1 MADDDYGQ
9 AVFSLESENLLH
21 EGSGGFSLLGV
32 VEEEGDVVY
41 EDVADAAVF
50 CSRCNTVKNGVFQIG
65 VHDVVRTDFGP
76 QEGIREAMDDGRDL
90 PFNVAH
96 LELLGREFTVQIK
109 DCVLSGDSLGHLGG
123 QDGFAGVGGGEED
136 GAFPFDQKVVEVC
149 LGVGFLHG
157 VIDPLVG
164 AFDGHDADSIQHLLE
179 LLYLGRDGGNRVD
192 FIERSH
198 TDSS

>member
-1 MADDDYGQ
+1 MADT
-9 AVFSLESENLLH
+9 AVFGCN
-21 EGSGGFSLLGV
+21 
-32 VEEEGDVVY
+32 
-41 EDVADAAVF
+41 
-50 CSRCNTVKNGVFQIG
+50 CNTVKDGILQVG
-65 VHDVVRTDFGP
+65 VHDVVRADFGP
-76 QEGIREAMDDGRDL
+76 EEGIRKAVDDRRDL
-90 PFNVAH
+90 PLNVSH
-96 LELLGREFTVQIK
+96 LELLGREFTVQVK

-123 QDGFAGVGGGEED
+123 QDGFAGVGGSKED

-164 AFDGHDADSIQHLLE
+164 ALDGHDADSIRHLLE
-179 LLYLGRDGGNRVD
+179 LLYLGRNGGDRVD